1 MPSTPSSRPDG
12 ARVRRSRLAALAAG
26 LVVLVGGVTAWAV
39 TTSGADQ
46 GETRRDVLA
55 GPVTAGTPVPD
66 FTLESLNGKQ
76 VTLSDFQGRPVM
88 VNFWASWCH
97 LCREEL
103 RVLAE
108 LRREH
113 RRLVVIGV
121 TYRDIASDSR
131 AFAKQARAKWP
142 LVVDKN
148 NKVAGAYGVR
158 AIPQT
163 FFIDAD
169 GVVRDRTFGL
179 SSPDLKR
186 GLHKILKR

>member
-1 MPSTPSSRPDG
+1 M
-12 ARVRRSRLAALAAG
+12 
-26 LVVLVGGVTAWAV
+26 LVGGVTAWAV
-39 TTSGADQ
+39 STSGAD
-46 GETRRDVLA
+46 ERDTRRVVLE
-55 GPVTAGTPVPD
+55 GPVTAGTPAPD
-66 FTLESLNGKQ
+66 FTLKSLDGKS
-76 VTLSDFQGRPVM
+76 VTLSAFRGRPVM

-97 LCREEL
+97 PCRQEFRL
-103 RVLAE
+103 LAR

-121 TYRDIASDSR
+121 TYRDIVSDSR

-142 LVVDKN
+142 LVVDKD

-163 FFIDAD
+163 FFVDTA

-179 SSPDLKR
+179 SSPDLAR
-186 GLHKILKR
+186 GLRRILKR

>member
-1 MPSTPSSRPDG
+1 
-12 ARVRRSRLAALAAG
+12 
-26 LVVLVGGVTAWAV
+26 VVLVGGVTAWAV

-55 GPVTAGTPVPD
+55 GPVTAGTPAPD

-97 LCREEL
+97 PCREEFQ
-103 RVLAE
+103 VLAQ